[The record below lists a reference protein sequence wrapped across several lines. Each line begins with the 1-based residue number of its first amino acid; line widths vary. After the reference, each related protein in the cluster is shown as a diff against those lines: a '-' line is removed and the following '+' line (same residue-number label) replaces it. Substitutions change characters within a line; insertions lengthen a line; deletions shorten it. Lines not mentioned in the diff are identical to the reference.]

1 MEDSV
6 KKNPDL
12 FSLDSMGRTS
22 LFHPA
27 ETGNI
32 EEVQRIIFS
41 LTGTGLSCQ
50 RLSLIKIRDSSG
62 STAGD
67 VALKTGHK
75 DIADLLQS
83 EQTRMEFFE

>member
-1 MEDSV
+1 M
-6 KKNPDL
+6 KKKPDL
-12 FSLDSMGRTS
+12 FSLDSRGRTS

-32 EEVQRIIFS
+32 EEVKRIIYS

-62 STAGD
+62 STAGEA
-67 VALKTGHK
+67 ALKAGHK
-75 DIADLLQS
+75 EIADLLLS